1 MPVRRQI
8 ILAALVVAVGVGVL
22 ALPAEWEGPQVIRF
36 GPGHGPSLLDLAGIV
51 LVVPGGVWLLTLLFR
66 ALPALSLSA
75 RAIFG
80 LGAAGGGG
88 LGLTLASVFGDFR
101 GWWIIGLAAVS
112 LVELFLLAQVWRRA

>member
-8 ILAALVVAVGVGVL
+8 ILAALVV
-22 ALPAEWEGPQVIRF
+22 
-36 GPGHGPSLLDLAGIV
+36 
-51 LVVPGGVWLLTLLFR
+51 
-66 ALPALSLSA
+66 
-75 RAIFG
+75 
-80 LGAAGGGG
+80 AAGGGG